1 MKVTFKDKIKMALMV
16 ASCASAL
23 TFISVSDTFAQSET
37 VQSGELIKQEDKPKS
52 AHTVGKTKQFDVYDL
67 EDEIKT
73 CSETAGRIS
82 RLICYD
88 NLSQHLGFIPPEEAD
103 REEIILATYGF
114 WEATKK
120 RNQAGEEI
128 YYLKND
134 SVEDIMSRS
143 GMKRKATLIVQC
155 KYGVT
160 DLYLDWK
167 SRLLPLG
174 QNNKNSMVVTYQFDG
189 KRRKAAEWELS
200 TDRNALFVPEPIPFL
215 RNLQHFRRFVVTV
228 TPHNEPTQIIVHEID
243 GLEDA
248 LGLIVR
254 ECYGIKSDESND
266 GVTQDFEE

>member
-1 MKVTFKDKIKMALMV
+1 MKMIKNYKARFKYAMMATALAATVSFAAINTVQAQSDAV
-16 ASCASAL
+16 AS
-23 TFISVSDTFAQSET
+23 
-37 VQSGELIKQEDKPKS
+37 GEVVAEPTKPQS
-52 AHTVGKTKQFDVYDL
+52 AHTVGKNKKFDVYDL
-67 EDEIKT
+67 QDAIKA
-73 CSETAGRIS
+73 CSETAGRIA
-82 RLICYD
+82 RLICHD
-88 NLSQHLGFIPPEEAD
+88 QLSQELGFVPPEEAD

-128 YYLKND
+128 FYLKND
-134 SVEDIMSRS
+134 SVEDIISRS
-143 GMKRKATLIVQC
+143 GLKRKATLIVQC

-174 QNNKNSMVVTYQFDG
+174 QTNKNTVVVTYQFDG

-215 RNLQHFRRFVVTV
+215 RNLQHYSRFVITV
-228 TPHNEPTQIIVHEID
+228 TPHNEPTQIIVHEIN

-254 ECYGIKSDESND
+254 ECYGIDTDKAAQPD
-266 GVTQDFEE
+266 Q